1 MQRDPRGIDSLSASQ
16 FAGLTLAVSLLA
28 FTCGGIV
35 QAATLARLA
44 HAAAPLEPVPPDPGS
59 GSPYQAPPAAN
70 QVPPGANQA
79 PPGANQAPPGANQAP
94 PGANRIP
101 PGANAPSSPAQP
113 VIFDD
118 GADRPESP
126 PAPSPVHVI
135 DVRTAATPELAPDRP
150 VTDLATAPEPR
161 NRPDPRIAVIDL
173 ARAPLPASPAAS
185 PVAIYDGAAPP
196 RGGSVEVI
204 DGNLARSV
212 ALGTIAPRTSWGIAS
227 SVDVIDGS
235 AAHVRPRTSS

>member
-118 GADRPESP
+118 GADRPESRP
-126 PAPSPVHVI
+126 EPSPVRVI
-135 DVRTAATPELAPDRP
+135 DVRTAATPELPSL
-150 VTDLATAPEPR
+150 V
-161 NRPDPRIAVIDL
+161 AV
-173 ARAPLPASPAAS
+173 
-185 PVAIYDGAAPP
+185 YDGAAPP
-196 RGGSVEVI
+196 RGGGVEVI
-204 DGNLARSV
+204 DGSLARSV
-212 ALGTIAPRTSWGIAS
+212 ALGTIAPRGSWGIAS